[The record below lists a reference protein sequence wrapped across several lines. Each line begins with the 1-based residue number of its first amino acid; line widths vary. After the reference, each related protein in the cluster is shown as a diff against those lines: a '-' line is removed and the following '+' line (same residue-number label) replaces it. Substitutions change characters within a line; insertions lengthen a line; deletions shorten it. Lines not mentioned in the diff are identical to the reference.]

1 MVLAAILLVLFL
13 ADHSR
18 TKGLLSF
25 VRVRVVA
32 AAAAAPQGTNS
43 IGPCTAKSSRCSRL
57 IKAKATRATHTT

>member
-18 TKGLLSF
+18 TKGLLSL
-25 VRVRVVA
+25 VRVRVV

-43 IGPCTAKSSRCSRL
+43 IGPCTAKSSSCSRL